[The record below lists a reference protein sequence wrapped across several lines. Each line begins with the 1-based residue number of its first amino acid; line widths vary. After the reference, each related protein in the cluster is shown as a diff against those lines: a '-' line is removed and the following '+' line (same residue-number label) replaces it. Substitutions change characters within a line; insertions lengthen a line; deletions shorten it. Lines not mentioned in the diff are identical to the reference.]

1 MWEIASNRLAQ
12 ENFMTRPPIAQV
24 LRSMVDIWNLM
35 KLKNFCKA
43 KETVNMTQY
52 QQIDWENV
60 FTNPT
65 SDRGLISKTG
75 KELMMLDCKNI
86 NNPIK
91 K

>member
-1 MWEIASNRLAQ
+1 MWEIASNTLAQ
-12 ENFMTRPPIAQV
+12 GNFMTRPPIAQV

-35 KLKNFCKA
+35 KLKSFCKA

>member
-35 KLKNFCKA
+35 KLKSFCKA

-65 SDRGLISKTG
+65 SDRGLVSKIG

>member
-1 MWEIASNRLAQ
+1 MG
-12 ENFMTRPPIAQV
+12 ENYLTRPPIAQV

-35 KLKNFCKA
+35 KLKSFCKA

-65 SDRGLISKTG
+65 YDRGLISKTG
-75 KELMMLDCKNI
+75 KELMMLDSKNI

>member
-1 MWEIASNRLAQ
+1 MG
-12 ENFMTRPPIAQV
+12 ENYLTRPPIAQV

-35 KLKNFCKA
+35 KLKSFCKA
-43 KETVNMTQY
+43 KETVIMTQY